1 MTVELKKGY
10 YIDSYYDKNTRSY
23 ITTLKDEDGNQ
34 IRDAYYSGNMTDR
47 NADIQYMKE
56 FFNQYMNEALNLRKT
71 IKDTKEKTKKA
82 KLPALSTLS
91 PILPDGAA
99 GIATFNSGVGLSED
113 YIGRDELIKRLK
125 AMGYKYNYP
134 KYTDQE
140 LYEIYIKNLKAEET
154 KQAFKKL
161 KAAEKARKQR
171 YKDKLSQVK
180 YDEDSDTY
188 SDGGYY
194 KDGIEFESEEA
205 AREYFGES
213 MDTKFYL
220 NDIHKAW
227 DIEED
232 SSVKTLNENLN
243 NSHDFKTITE
253 GLKYFERKEF
263 NESYNDAGL
272 EALYEGV
279 KNSLDQDDI
288 RKLGNFLKKADN
300 ADEVST
306 YIKGLLSEDLNNKI
320 HIPYRK
326 SGYGGF
332 TTDGDEVELQSYL
345 SKFDNVEG
353 DIGCIYAA
361 ILLHSTISHSTYD
374 KVIFSNDVNKL
385 DKIIT
390 DWLYGNVNTGDNFN
404 DFTDEIHRYAMLIDL
419 SKNKEIAFGD
429 TRIDS
434 RGVRKGWRE
443 YSFDSVLTEDFDSN
457 KINILADEIEKFA
470 NDNHVNAEL
479 YAVSN
484 NADTVDIAFE
494 VSGDWKH
501 DHLAFD
507 HMVDIVVDEHNG
519 TVEDMNEDVIDEDG
533 SDNYTSI
540 HTFTI
545 KLDDDNTHKVYTK
558 EEFDEVIN
566 KLVNEL
572 STVGFIL
579 DDSSSKITNNLM
591 GGKHLQV
598 INPGMFYPTSETEGE
613 EITEDQAFKFFKDDL
628 IEVESVL
635 DQFEEDHKDKL
646 YITFNFGP
654 NKDGVITGGIDVRT
668 WKEII

>member
-1 MTVELKKGY
+1 MTVKKKKGY

-213 MDTKFYL
+213 MNTKFYL

-243 NSHDFKTITE
+243 NGHNFKTITE

-300 ADEVST
+300 AEEVST
-306 YIKGLLSEDLNNKI
+306 YIKGLLSEDLDNKI
-320 HIPYRK
+320 HITYRK

-332 TTDGDEVELQSYL
+332 TVDGDTIELNSYI
-345 SKFDNVEG
+345 SKFKDVEG
-353 DIGCIYAA
+353 DPNSAYVA
-361 ILLHSTISHSTYD
+361 ILLKSTISHSDYY
-374 KVIFSNDVNKL
+374 KAIFDNDLNKL
-385 DKIIT
+385 DTIVNK
-390 DWLYGNVNTGDNFN
+390 WLY
-404 DFTDEIHRYAMLIDL
+404 DEQLSSDPWIDIHRYAMIIDIQN
-419 SKNKEIAFGD
+419 NKEIAHGD
-429 TRIDS
+429 TWANTEKIT
-434 RGVRKGWRE
+434 KGWRE
-443 YSFDSVLTEDFDSN
+443 YSIDNVLTEDFDSN

-484 NADTVDIAFE
+484 NDDTVDIAFE
-494 VSGDWKH
+494 ISGDWKH

-507 HMVDIVVDEHNG
+507 HMVDIIVDEHNG